1 MVWKSRV
8 CSPESDRNI
17 HTLTHTHTHTH
28 THTLTHSLTH
38 THTHSHTTT
47 GRHQAVRCMDSREVT
62 QGDKQTLLDLLLR
75 VIREGEREKLN
86 TREKSAHSRPIE
98 IVLRDVSIK
107 DRFIKH
113 FTGPVKFPSECR
125 MHFHR
130 IYHNTRDCARPAFYK
145 RCARLLMR
153 LAMSPLCAQP

>member
-1 MVWKSRV
+1 MLGKESSVFSRAGQ
-8 CSPESDRNI
+8 EYTYT
-17 HTLTHTHTHTH
+17 HTQRHTHTHTY
-28 THTLTHSLTH
+28 THH
-38 THTHSHTTT
+38 
-47 GRHQAVRCMDSREVT
+47 RQCHQAVRCKDSREAT
-62 QGDKQTLLDLLLR
+62 LGDKQTLLDLLLR
-75 VIREGEREKLN
+75 VIVDGEREKIN
-86 TREKSAHSRPIE
+86 TRDKSAHGRPIE
-98 IVLRDVSIK
+98 IVLRDVTIK

-130 IYHNTRDCARPAFYK
+130 IYHNTRECSRPAFYK